1 MGYFG
6 SMYGGG
12 YSANAPSANSMMFMP
27 NAYGGYSTVA
37 GGSPAGMEATRQ
49 LQNLRGMLQ
58 GARTL
63 GPKAMGGASLSA
75 LAPYMQMAVS
85 PPDMMNRIGQ
95 TFGGAGMN
103 FQNILGQAKQYME
116 NEMSNTKP
124 QDRRYGLGGGAAT
137 TTPKEPSG
145 GGGGGG
151 GGAGT
156 GGSNQSSNPLGF
168 LSGIFGQYG
177 SGGGGSFGSGWGY
190 R

>member
-6 SMYGGG
+6 SMYGSSYG
-12 YSANAPSANSMMFMP
+12 ANAPSASSMMFMP
-27 NAYGGYSTVA
+27 NAYGGYSSVA

-49 LQNLRGMLQ
+49 LQNLRGVLQ
-58 GARTL
+58 GAQRL
-63 GPKAMGGASLSA
+63 GPVAGGRAALSA

-95 TFGGAGMN
+95 TFSGAGMN
-103 FQNILGQAKQYME
+103 FQNILGQAKQYVE
-116 NEMSNTKP
+116 GEMSGTKP
-124 QDRRYGLGGGAAT
+124 QDRRYGAGGGPST
-137 TTPKEPSG
+137 TVPRDPF
-145 GGGGGG
+145 GGG